1 MAHLLLEI
9 APFVRDRIK
18 QPLLRL
24 IHSLRGQFLIG
35 VAVIASLL
43 LLIPAFG
50 AGWLNQLH
58 HMLDQVAERTA
69 PASSQA
75 AQTAHTAAQLIAEI
89 HNLTTANDQYT
100 RQNAHFGITQ
110 RATLLL
116 QHIRELENATGRTET
131 TAEVIDA
138 ANRLLDIVNGLNA
151 SIAHYIAL
159 TRRSESAVPPDEA
172 ALTGRLFD
180 EITTLRETIN
190 ADGRKLTQLSR
201 LLSIHANRIMRD
213 SEFQL
218 TASVDASQ
226 RLLTEMRLYL
236 TLLIAMVIGLIFVV
250 GYFFVARHVVGE
262 IVHLAGIVQDIRSPT
277 LPAKLGRNRTTEFAR
292 LEDAIHQLHD
302 ALARLDEREEQFRSL
317 ERNVPGVIFQWLEEP
332 GEDRGFTYVSPR
344 IFDLYGVAP
353 ETCLADPRALPVH
366 PDDAPGLRA
375 SLREAARVMADWS
388 FEGRFVPPGGQPRW
402 WRGLARPVST
412 GAGRVVFNGV
422 IIDIDEQ
429 KRREAEMTRVLTRI
443 EEQSLALQ
451 ALAAEREQARQEA
464 VTQSLTDALTR
475 LSNRRHLFQVWEE
488 LDQRGFGSHDPVA
501 ILMIDL
507 DHFKYINDNHGHAAG
522 DAVLI
527 EVANRLRQNL
537 PEDTLI
543 ARLGGEEF
551 AILLTNDA
559 ARAAARVAERLRQTI
574 GDSPCRFPDGIAHV
588 TASLGVATTTY
599 KPDALDRLL
608 SQADTALYQAKSA
621 GRNRVVGGP
630 SVTMQ
635 LVPETAASA
644 RRAPRQNPLQL
655 P

>member
-1 MAHLLLEI
+1 MR
-9 APFVRDRIK
+9 F
-18 QPLLRL
+18 

-35 VAVIASLL
+35 AAVIAALL
-43 LLIPAFG
+43 LLIPALG
-50 AGWLNQLH
+50 AGWLNQLR

-89 HNLTTANDQYT
+89 HNLTAANDQYT
-100 RQNAHFGITQ
+100 RQNAQFGITQ

-131 TAEVIDA
+131 TAEIISA

-151 SIAHYIAL
+151 SIARYIAL
-159 TRRSESAVPPDEA
+159 TRRSEGAVSPDEA
-172 ALTGRLFD
+172 ALTGRLLD
-180 EITTLRETIN
+180 EIATLREAID
-190 ADGRKLTQLSR
+190 ADGRKLTRLSR
-201 LLSIHANRIMRD
+201 LLSIHANRIVRD

-226 RLLTEMRLYL
+226 RLLTEMRLHL
-236 TLLIAMVIGLIFVV
+236 TLLIAMVIGLIFVA

-262 IVHLAGIVQDIRSPT
+262 IVHLAGIVQDIRSPE
-277 LPAKLGRNRTTEFAR
+277 LPAKLGHNRTTEFAR
-292 LEDAIHQLHD
+292 LEDVIHRLHD

-388 FEGRFVPPGGQPRW
+388 FEGRFVLPGGQPCW
-402 WRGLARPVST
+402 WRGLARPVSV

-464 VTQSLTDALTR
+464 VTQSLTDELTR

-488 LDQRGFGSHDPVA
+488 LGQHGFGDHDPVA
-501 ILMIDL
+501 VLMIDL
-507 DHFKYINDNHGHAAG
+507 DHFKQINDEYGHAAG

-527 EVANRLRQNL
+527 EVAERLRRNL

-559 ARAAARVAERLRQTI
+559 ARAAARIAERLRQAI
-574 GDSPCRFPDGIAHV
+574 GISPCRFPDGLAHI
-588 TASLGVATTTY
+588 TASFGVAIATY
-599 KPDALDRLL
+599 QPEGLDRLL
-608 SQADTALYQAKSA
+608 SQADTALYEAKAA
-621 GRNRVVGGP
+621 GRDRVVGAP
-630 SVTMQ
+630 STDTD
-635 LVPETAASA
+635 TAASA
-644 RRAPRQNPLQL
+644 RRAPRRQL
-655 P
+655 S